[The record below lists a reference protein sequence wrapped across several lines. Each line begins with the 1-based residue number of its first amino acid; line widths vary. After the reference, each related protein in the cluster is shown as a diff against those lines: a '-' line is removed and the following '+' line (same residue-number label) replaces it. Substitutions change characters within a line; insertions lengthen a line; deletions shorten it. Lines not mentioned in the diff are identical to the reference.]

1 MFNVADK
8 TGDTVDINIVR
19 QVTRQPHDNGD
30 IGVVTF
36 AGQRQR
42 TVDVH
47 HHASGIHQL
56 LAGNQFI
63 DKQLAGFH
71 RADGVGAG
79 WANTN
84 FENIENADHGLASFF
99 RC

>member
-1 MFNVADK
+1 MVS
-8 TGDTVDINIVR
+8 
-19 QVTRQPHDNGD
+19 
-30 IGVVTF
+30 F

-47 HHASGIHQL
+47 HDAGGIHQL
-56 LAGNQFI
+56 LAGDQLI
-63 DKQLAGFH
+63 GEQLAGFH
-71 RADGVGAG
+71 RTDGVGAG

-84 FENIENADHGLASFF
+84 FKNIENADHGFASFF